1 MYQISRRN
9 HSTSNLNLHCLK
21 CAIEFG
27 CAPSYAARKKI
38 GKFRGD
44 ISEIGMRRYQKRNI
58 AHWIMYKRDD
68 VSTFDAISINC
79 LHCQLHSND
88 YSTSIFTV
96 ECGRVCV
103 FHFYFIRFDS
113 ILFDFVAV
121 FSFIFL
127 GVIRCCWCLISLTFT
142 FTLALSVCLGL
153 LKRRKSVKYCAF

>member
-1 MYQISRRN
+1 MRHWIRMRSILCSEEKNWKISRRHLRN
-9 HSTSNLNLHCLK
+9 WYVTIPKTRYCTLN
-21 CAIEFG
+21 
-27 CAPSYAARKKI
+27 PVYT
-38 GKFRGD
+38 
-44 ISEIGMRRYQKRNI
+44 
-58 AHWIMYKRDD
+58 YKRDD